1 MALKAA
7 EDLSQLS
14 LATADNLAAVY
25 KRAKFNQD
33 ALLLNEQATLESVM
47 ELASNHPALK
57 EQIATLQGLLK
68 EKGLSNQKEI
78 DAAMKAQAALLG
90 VAPVKRIEL
99 PAEEKAAAKMFPRTT
114 AKVKQTGYGVLQT
127 VTKELLEKHQLIEN
141 GRSVMAHAGDIA
153 KLTCTGKNSVLDIK
167 KMQDAQFPDADSLT
181 NIIRYMDV
189 LKEAGLVE

>member
-1 MALKAA
+1 
-7 EDLSQLS
+7 
-14 LATADNLAAVY
+14 
-25 KRAKFNQD
+25 
-33 ALLLNEQATLESVM
+33 M
-47 ELASNHPALK
+47 ELAPNHPALK

-78 DAAMKAQAALLG
+78 DATMKAQAALLG

-99 PAEEKAAAKMFPRTT
+99 TAEEKAAAKMFPRTT